1 MAYWSPSMLVDILA
15 HYIQSEWKMQLKGL
29 RPPGIGSRRL
39 QRGSRRFRSGGRF
52 GRQGRTAGPGRLLSP
67 SSRRGA

>member
-1 MAYWSPSMLVDILA
+1 
-15 HYIQSEWKMQLKGL
+15 MQLKGL

-52 GRQGRTAGPGRLLSP
+52 GRQGRAAGPGRLLSP